1 MKSTTPTGLA
11 SATALALLLSGCQT
25 PPPSQV
31 SCTPAPPLPAS
42 TQKQIQNLQLHNQL
56 LQQSGAINT
65 KAFSLPATLTANSQ
79 RVTIQWD
86 GDAVELLSTLARQR
100 GLEFVYTGVRL
111 PLPVDVNV
119 KDMTFENLLS
129 LLRVQIGWRAKL
141 VQDGVEL
148 RLYFTVPD
156 KGGRL
161 A

>member
-1 MKSTTPTGLA
+1 M
-11 SATALALLLSGCQT
+11 
-25 PPPSQV
+25 
-31 SCTPAPPLPAS
+31 
-42 TQKQIQNLQLHNQL
+42 
-56 LQQSGAINT
+56 
-65 KAFSLPATLTANSQ
+65 
-79 RVTIQWD
+79 
-86 GDAVELLSTLARQR
+86 ELLSTLARQR

-156 KGGRL
+156 KGGRV

>member
-1 MKSTTPTGLA
+1 MKSITPTGLA
-11 SATALALLLSGCQT
+11 CATALVLLLSGCQT
-25 PPPSQV
+25 QQHSLV
-31 SCTPAPPLPAS
+31 SCTPTPPLSAA
-42 TQKQIQNLQLHNQL
+42 TQKQIQNLQLHTQM

-65 KAFSLPATLTANSQ
+65 KAFTLPPTLTANSQ
-79 RVTIQWD
+79 RVTLQWD
-86 GDAVELLSTLARQR
+86 GDAVELLATLARQR

-129 LLRVQIGWRAKL
+129 LLKVQIGWRAKL
-141 VQDGVEL
+141 VQDGMEL

-156 KGGRL
+156 KGGRM